1 MVTWFHGVSYAI
13 NLFSHMRN
21 IL

>member
-1 MVTWFHGVSYAI
+1 MIMWFHGVIYAV

>member
-1 MVTWFHGVSYAI
+1 MWFHGVIYAV

>member
-1 MVTWFHGVSYAI
+1 MVTWFHGVSYAV